1 MQLCTLDP
9 KQEIYRMCVIGS
21 GKFGTVYKGYDKLNS
36 RMVALKYVSSTK
48 DETWKKEITAL
59 QNFDHPNIIKYYG
72 YIPEKN

>member
-1 MQLCTLDP
+1 
-9 KQEIYRMCVIGS
+9 
-21 GKFGTVYKGYDKLNS
+21 
-36 RMVALKYVSSTK
+36 MVALKYVSSTK